1 MIPEELDAYREIARK
16 VTVEGDIVECGVYMG
31 TSLAAIA
38 ETLPGRR
45 AWAYDSFQGFP
56 PGDPEHDDPVACGLV
71 GAVKGDPE
79 AVRSLVEPFAS
90 EVVIREGWF
99 EDTLALGQVL
109 PARIAFLSV
118 DCDLYASVFKVLRM
132 LSPRVVRGGIVTV
145 DDYTTFVGA
154 QKACVEWA
162 RVIGITVVPE
172 FFGPTRAAWW
182 RM

>member
-1 MIPEELDAYREIARK
+1 MIPEELDAYREVARK
-16 VTVEGDIVECGVYMG
+16 VTVGGDIVECGVYMG

-56 PGDPEHDDPVACGLV
+56 PGDPAHDDPVACGLV

-99 EDTLALGQVL
+99 KDTLSKQ
-109 PARIAFLSV
+109 PRPERIAFLSI
-118 DCDLYASVFKVLRM
+118 DCDLYHSVLEVLRIFAA
-132 LSPRVVRGGIVTV
+132 RVVHDGIITV
-145 DDYTTFVGA
+145 DDYSTFVGA
-154 QKACVEWA
+154 RDACHEWA
-162 RVIGITVVPE
+162 RKIGLTIVPE